1 MNSLKRVRAFQIELE
16 FGSVSFWGERET
28 GVPGEKPFGGRERT
42 NSKLNPHMAWT
53 PGVEPGPHWWEASA
67 LTTAPPLLP
76 EFGREEARIH
86 SLIVA
91 VAAVVPSSGR
101 RAWTRVIRDFKIQRR
116 GRQREGQKTIGFYK
130 QNNNFARASRFFLYF
145 FARFCTTSTWK
156 CPISRFMEDI
166 NKQRRHFISLFEL
179 GYWP

>member
-16 FGSVSFWGERET
+16 FGSVSFWGEGKT
-28 GVPGEKPFGGRERT
+28 GEPGEKPLGARERT
-42 NSKLNPHMAWT
+42 NSKLNPNMAST
-53 PGVEPGPHWWEASA
+53 SGVEPGPHWWETSA

-86 SLIVA
+86 FLIVA
-91 VAAVVPSSGR
+91 VAAVVPNSGR
-101 RAWTRVIRDFKIQRR
+101 RTWTRVIRDFKIQRR
-116 GRQREGQKTIGFYK
+116 GRQRERQKTKGFYSK
-130 QNNNFARASRFFLYF
+130 TTTLHVHHAFFVHF

-166 NKQRRHFISLFEL
+166 NKQRRNFISPFEL